1 MSGSY
6 IILTFVVITID
17 IDYSSILPIHSLIP
31 SLPLVNRY
39 THDNQDGIRVEFS
52 EVSNVV
58 IIEDVTSKYNVK
70 DGIQIRDSGV
80 TVKDSTFSHND
91 NQGIRI
97 AGEEMSYPTQV
108 KFEGTV
114 SSHHNREDG
123 IEVVNSGIGGGAYS
137 DVNVKGVLNTYLNGR
152 DGLVIRPNADSNF
165 IVEDHGSFNSCQNYV
180 DTIFSNGFDIRNS
193 GQVTFE
199 GTKGY
204 TCDTKIVLGSGDLPD
219 TCTPCPDCN

>member
-1 MSGSY
+1 
-6 IILTFVVITID
+6 
-17 IDYSSILPIHSLIP
+17 
-31 SLPLVNRY
+31 
-39 THDNQDGIRVEFS
+39 
-52 EVSNVV
+52 VSNVV
-58 IIEDVTSKYNVK
+58 IIEDVTSKYNVE

-91 NQGIRI
+91 NQGISI
-97 AGEEMSYPTQV
+97 AGGKMSYPTQV

-123 IEVVNSGIGGGAYS
+123 IEVVQTMGGGPYS
-137 DVNVKGVLNTYLNGR
+137 DVNVKGVLNTYLNGQ
-152 DGLVIRPNADSNF
+152 DGLQIKNGAESDF
-165 IVEDHGSFNSCQNYV
+165 TVEDHGSFNSCQN
-180 DTIFSNGFDIRNS
+180 NGFDIRNS